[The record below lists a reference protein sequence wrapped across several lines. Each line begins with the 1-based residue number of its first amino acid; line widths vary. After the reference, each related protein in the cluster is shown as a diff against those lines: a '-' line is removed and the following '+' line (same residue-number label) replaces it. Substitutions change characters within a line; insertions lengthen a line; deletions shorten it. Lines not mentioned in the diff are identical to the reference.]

1 MAVKVLIKRHVPE
14 SEVTKVTDLLKRLRS
29 FTLAQPG
36 YVYGETLSR
45 LDDPDEYMVIST
57 WRSAEDW
64 NNWMKNP
71 QRIAVQEEIDL
82 LLGKPTE
89 YAMYAHVV

>member
-1 MAVKVLIKRHVPE
+1 MAVKILIKRHVP
-14 SEVTKVTDLLKRLRS
+14 KDDIAKLTDLLKRLRS
-29 FTLAQPG
+29 FTLSQPG

-45 LDDPDEYMVIST
+45 LDDPDEYLVIST

-82 LLGKPTE
+82 LLGEQTE
-89 YAMYAHVV
+89 YSMYTHVT